1 MTATAAWPTFEA
13 ALVGRELV
21 AERTMAFR
29 FAKPADW
36 TYRAGQF
43 VDITLLDP
51 PETDAEGN
59 TRGFSISSAPSE
71 GVIMIT
77 TRLRDTAFKRVL
89 QAMPL
94 GTPVKIEGPFGDL
107 RLHHADRPAVVLT
120 GGIGITPFR
129 SILLETIRDG
139 GLPYPVVVFYAN
151 RRPQDAAFLDE
162 LRQVGQQ
169 DANFTFVPT
178 MSGAGRVGRLGGR
191 ARPHRCLDARSSP
204 RRRDQRHLLPD
215 GSTRAWSRG
224 SERCSS
230 MPESTRT
237 TSGPR
242 NSPATER
249 DHGHETRLPTRT
261 SRGIEGDGP
270 AGARRRGQHAGSE
283 DA

>member
-13 ALVGRELV
+13 ALVSRELV

-94 GTPVKIEGPFGDL
+94 GTQVKIEGPFGDL

-129 SILLETIRDG
+129 SILIETIRNG
-139 GLPYPVVVFYAN
+139 GLRYPVVVLYAN

-162 LRQVGQQ
+162 LRLLAEQ
-169 DANFTFVPT
+169 DANLRFVPT
-178 MSGAGRVGRLGGR
+178 MSG
-191 ARPHRCLDARSSP
+191 LDAS
-204 RRRDQRHLLPD
+204 DTWE
-215 GSTRAWSRG
+215 GERG
-224 SERCSS
+224 HIDAS
-230 MPESTRT
+230 MLGRQLEGLTNAIYYLTGPPGMVQGLRT
-237 TSGPR
+237 VLIDEGIDEDDIR
-242 NSPATER
+242 TEEFT
-249 DHGHETRLPTRT
+249 GY
-261 SRGIEGDGP
+261 
-270 AGARRRGQHAGSE
+270 
-283 DA
+283 

>member
-1 MTATAAWPTFEA
+1 MTATAAWPTFQA

-29 FAKPADW
+29 FAKPIDW

-89 QAMPL
+89 QTMPL

-129 SILLETIRDG
+129 SILLETIRAG
-139 GLPYPVVVFYAN
+139 GLPFPVFVLYAN

-162 LRQVGQQ
+162 LRALAEQ
-169 DANFTFVPT
+169 DANLRFVPT
-178 MSGAGRVGRLGGR
+178 MSG
-191 ARPHRCLDARSSP
+191 LDASDTWEGERGHIDASMLG
-204 RRRDQRHLLPD
+204 RHLEGVTNAIYYLTGPP
-215 GSTRAWSRG
+215 GMVHG
-224 SERCSS
+224 L
-230 MPESTRT
+230 RT
-237 TSGPR
+237 MLIDTGADEDDIR
-242 NSPATER
+242 TEEFT
-249 DHGHETRLPTRT
+249 GY
-261 SRGIEGDGP
+261 
-270 AGARRRGQHAGSE
+270 
-283 DA
+283 